1 MERSDNAYS
10 SAARASSFKPGP
22 ASLVPRRP
30 PDPCPARHL
39 GPSRVPLACWSS
51 DTMTDAAA
59 AAYRNKYKGTAEDLK
74 NLLLPFVKGRAT
86 WLAYYEHRRMTGKNK
101 VKDNKPQCKNLLE
114 CPPGMWCAVRGAQ
127 PNFAIQREKLK
138 TAMPTLWD
146 ECRACWPV
154 APSEDQK
161 ASWCHSMVERFH
173 NACLDLG
180 RAHRQQLKWV
190 EKVCRDPEAIF
201 NII

>member
-1 MERSDNAYS
+1 
-10 SAARASSFKPGP
+10 
-22 ASLVPRRP
+22 
-30 PDPCPARHL
+30 
-39 GPSRVPLACWSS
+39 
-51 DTMTDAAA
+51 MTDAAA
-59 AAYRNKYKGTAEDLK
+59 AACRNKYKGTAEDLK
-74 NLLLPFVKGRAT
+74 NLLLPFVKSRAT

-101 VKDNKPQCKNLLE
+101 VKNNKPQCKNLLE